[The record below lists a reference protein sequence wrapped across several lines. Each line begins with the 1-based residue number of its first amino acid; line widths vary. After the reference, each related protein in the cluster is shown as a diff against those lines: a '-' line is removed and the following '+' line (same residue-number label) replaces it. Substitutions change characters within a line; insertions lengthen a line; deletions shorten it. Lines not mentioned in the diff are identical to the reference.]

1 LTLEPRTPSSCC
13 RITRTMPSS
22 SKRIRKKLAKSA
34 EARKS
39 AKCMTSWLMAVPDTS
54 APRVQQ
60 QHHHHQHQHA
70 KFPSIQ
76 HVKSP
81 QKSSPSATAKEN
93 FSNLY
98 RSSSSKRKAVPGSR
112 KPAALP
118 GLLEVID
125 LTASDEEL
133 DVGEQQEDNS
143 SSISKKRASRG
154 PLRNQE
160 ETRSEVAAP
169 ALVASMPTNYTYK
182 DEQDQPSQ
190 QQPEQQFPRFH
201 DDDPIDIVQ
210 LFGRPERAY
219 YTLPEFIAMWDLAEK
234 NQGMSTEFLEDSK
247 GIRRANQIIDKHD
260 STTQNKA
267 QYGRIQFEATDLLLD
282 KLEIDPARD
291 VFLDIGHGLGNT
303 VLQASYTRRCDAR
316 GIELI
321 NDRNQAAAAYADDLE
336 GQRLRLHLERDNK
349 DYEVGSVEL
358 RCGRLESEEHRA
370 FLTQAPASPSR
381 RRERI
386 KAFCNNYNE
395 VFGERSAPAGAKYYL
410 DHSNAGLLALMPT
423 GSVLVTL
430 HPLDMGVPKRS
441 EIQNKRR
448 RAGLV
453 SFDDEDLSAG
463 YYDMEIISLGDA
475 KHAVTWASSSNEK
488 ALLAYKYTRLAQ
500 TNDNDNNNNG
510 ASSAAVFQ
518 CWNPECHKAQS
529 GTPIAATRIV
539 TMTKAGKQEQRVVPN
554 TCDCGAIGGA
564 SMATRSRHKVAS
576 T

>member
-1 LTLEPRTPSSCC
+1 
-13 RITRTMPSS
+13 MPSS
-22 SKRIRKKLAKSA
+22 SKSKRKKLAQSA

-39 AKCMTSWLMAVPDTS
+39 AKCMTSWLMAVPDAS
-54 APRVQQ
+54 VPRVQQ
-60 QHHHHQHQHA
+60 QQHHQQHQHQRA
-70 KFPSIQ
+70 KVPSIQ
-76 HVKSP
+76 HVESP

-93 FSNLY
+93 LSNLY
-98 RSSSSKRKAVPGSR
+98 SSSSKRKAVPDPR

-118 GLLEVID
+118 GLSDVID
-125 LTASDEEL
+125 LTVSDEEFL
-133 DVGEQQEDNS
+133 DVEEEQEDNNS
-143 SSISKKRASRG
+143 SSKKRAARG
-154 PLRNQE
+154 RLRNQE

-169 ALVASMPTNYTYK
+169 ALVASMPTNNTSK
-182 DEQDQPSQ
+182 EEEDQPSP
-190 QQPEQQFPRFH
+190 QQPEQQVPRFH
-201 DDDPIDIVQ
+201 DDDPIDIAQ
-210 LFGRPERAY
+210 LFGRPERAH
-219 YTLPEFIAMWDLAEK
+219 YTLPEFITMWDLAEK

-247 GIRRANQIIDKHD
+247 GIRRANQTIDKND

-336 GQRLRLHLERDNK
+336 GQRLRLHLKRDNK

-370 FLTQAPASPSR
+370 FLTQVPTSPDR

-410 DHSNAGLLALMPT
+410 DHSNAGLLALMPP
-423 GSVLVTL
+423 GSILVTL

-448 RAGLV
+448 QAGLV
-453 SFDDEDLSAG
+453 SLDDEGREDLSAG

-500 TNDNDNNNNG
+500 TNDDNKNNNKE

-539 TMTKAGKQEQRVVPN
+539 TMTKAGMQEQRVVPN

-576 T
+576 K